1 MRVCAVDLKDNHA
14 NICLLQKEDDVFDIP
29 DCRQQRFTV
38 QQINDTEQLR
48 EFQFAFKKL
57 MEDYKVDRVVIAE
70 RISNGKHSAKMATF
84 KLEAALQVCEGL
96 EVELVPMG
104 VEKQW
109 LKHTAP
115 VIEFKHTGLRPFQEK
130 AFISAYAYL
139 SN

>member
-1 MRVCAVDLKDNHA
+1 MRICAVDLKDNHA
-14 NICLLQKEDDVFDIP
+14 NICLLQKENDVFDIP

-38 QQINDTEQLR
+38 LQVNDGEQLR

-57 MEDYKVDRVVIAE
+57 MEDYQVDRVVIVE
-70 RISNGKHSAKMATF
+70 RISNGKHAAKMATF

-96 EVELVPMG
+96 DVELVPIG
-104 VEKQW
+104 VQKQW

-115 VIEFKHTGLRPFQEK
+115 PIEFKHTGLRPFQEK

-139 SN
+139 SS